1 MSELTTTTSADDLL
15 PEIVKEHRAASEHMR
30 HAVASAIKV
39 GELLIQAKTLV
50 RRGEWQDWLAN
61 NCPFAETTA
70 QGYMR
75 LARLPEENRKALRDS
90 SLRAALDA
98 IADHHER
105 AIADESKTI
114 EGEAEEVEP
123 SDTDEAE
130 ILAPEDAGDERAPD
144 DAGVED
150 AVIIEDE
157 AGRTPEQKARDI
169 AANAIHSAI
178 QECHWKNV
186 DRMLALQTLIKLL
199 TEELKQAVVP
209 LSAEESADAR
219 KALYEEMKTPEETE
233 RLEEKKRRGRP
244 PGAKNKPKEGTD
256 VALKP
261 ATGNEVDTDAST
273 EARKA
278 ENAAKFEEAPPP
290 IGTPGDDSI
299 PPFMRRGPP
308 SEAAA

>member
-1 MSELTTTTSADDLL
+1 MSELTTTTSADELL
-15 PEIVKEHRAASEHMR
+15 PEIVKQHRAASEHVR
-30 HAVASAIKV
+30 QAVASAIRV
-39 GELLIQAKTLV
+39 GELLIQAKSLV

-75 LARLPEENRKALRDS
+75 LARLPEENRNALRDL

-114 EGEAEEVEP
+114 EDEAEEVEP
-123 SDTDEAE
+123 GDTDEVE
-130 ILAPEDAGDERAPD
+130 VVAPEEDEETTG

-150 AVIIEDE
+150 AMILVDE
-157 AGRTPEQKARDI
+157 PGRTPEQKARDI
-169 AANAIHSAI
+169 AANAIHNVI

-199 TEELKQAVVP
+199 TEELKQTVVP
-209 LSAEESADAR
+209 LSAEESA
-219 KALYEEMKTPEETE
+219 
-233 RLEEKKRRGRP
+233 
-244 PGAKNKPKEGTD
+244 
-256 VALKP
+256 
-261 ATGNEVDTDAST
+261 

-278 ENAAKFEEAPPP
+278 AYAATEADDAPAGSPKKRPKVKTEAPV
-290 IGTPGDDSI
+290 TPSAEVADDLSI
-299 PPFMRRGPP
+299 PPFMDRTHGA
-308 SEAAA
+308 EARS

>member
-1 MSELTTTTSADDLL
+1 MSELTTTTSADELL
-15 PEIVKEHRAASEHMR
+15 PEIVKQHRAASEHMG

-39 GELLIQAKTLV
+39 GELLIKAKSLV

-75 LARLPEENRKALRDS
+75 LARLPEENRNALRDS

-105 AIADESKTI
+105 AIADECKTI
-114 EGEAEEVEP
+114 DGEAEEVEP
-123 SDTDEAE
+123 SDTDEVE
-130 ILAPEDAGDERAPD
+130 VLAPEEDEETTG

-150 AVIIEDE
+150 AVILDDE
-157 AGRTPEQKARDI
+157 PGRTPEQKARDI
-169 AANAIHSAI
+169 AANAIHNVI

-219 KALYEEMKTPEETE
+219 KALYDETETPEEAE
-233 RLEEKKRRGRP
+233 RPEEKKRRGRP
-244 PGAKNKPKEGTD
+244 LSSKNKPQ
-256 VALKP
+256 
-261 ATGNEVDTDAST
+261 
-273 EARKA
+273 EAA
-278 ENAAKFEEAPPP
+278 DEPPEEAPPENDLTIP
-290 IGTPGDDSI
+290 DS
-299 PPFMRRGPP
+299 MRRYPEEG
-308 SEAAA
+308 AAA